1 MSEECCC
8 KCHQPLVI
16 AETAA
21 QPMSKSKSKPTKNK
35 VSKKT
40 GQASEKQ
47 IQARA
52 RFAAASKKASSLKKE
67 NPDWPK
73 AQIKAEAWK

>member
-1 MSEECCC
+1 MSEACCC
-8 KCHQPLVI
+8 KCHRFDI
-16 AETAA
+16 AETE
-21 QPMSKSKSKPTKNK
+21 QPMSKTTKTTKNK

-40 GQASEKQ
+40 GQPSEKQ

-67 NPDWPK
+67 NPDWTK